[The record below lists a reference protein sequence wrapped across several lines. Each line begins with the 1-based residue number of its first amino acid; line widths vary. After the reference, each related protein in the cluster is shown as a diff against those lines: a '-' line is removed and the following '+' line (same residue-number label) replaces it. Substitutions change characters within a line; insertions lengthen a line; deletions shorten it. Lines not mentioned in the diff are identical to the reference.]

1 MSNGDQ
7 TSRFARLYF
16 RRHFFQHVGFR
27 LARSLTNEPTPVR
40 LCQAD
45 HVYANQ
51 FYNGEKKTIIVLYA
65 LLLPYMTRIFKDTPV
80 AILGADLDKSYIPP
94 LNPQFEFDKA
104 TVCDR
109 IVTENGQ
116 VS

>member
-51 FYNGEKKTIIVLYA
+51 FYNGEKKTIMHYHWPITC
-65 LLLPYMTRIFKDTPV
+65 MFKDTPV
-80 AILGADLDKSYIPP
+80 AIPGADLDKSYIPP